1 MGFSYF
7 GCFERARWLASPS
20 RQTSSTEIDRAP
32 KDFARRS
39 ASARILDAGAPDAD
53 ELSLDV
59 HLTRP
64 YKNGFADVARQNRA
78 VAPVHLR
85 RRGAADR
92 DLGDRVAGEDAD
104 RHLSERR

>member
-78 VAPVHLR
+78 VAPAHPPRWSDACRDVWDH
-85 RRGAADR
+85 GAGAD
-92 DLGDRVAGEDAD
+92 
-104 RHLSERR
+104 